1 MNGAHHTV
9 RITSMTD
16 AETTRV
22 ATDETADEAG
32 LGALRTERGNLPLDS
47 IDVRA
52 QITGLTARELTQ
64 EFHNPYDVPLE
75 ATYIFP
81 LPDRAAVTRCG

>member
-1 MNGAHHTV
+1 MTV

-22 ATDETADEAG
+22 AAADRRGWAG
-32 LGALRTERGNLPLDS
+32 CLNTERGNLPLDR

-52 QITGLTARELTQ
+52 EITGLTSSVELTQ
-64 EFHNPYDVPLE
+64 DFVNAFDVPLE
-75 ATYIFP
+75 ASYVFP
-81 LPDRAAVTRCG
+81 LPDRGRSRECG